1 MINSKPRW
9 TLRVVHTPT
18 GITVLRSSNI
28 FRSQHHARDSAIR
41 YLRSRLY
48 MLGYGGTIE
57 EEIRIE
63 EIGDEIHKE

>member
-18 GITVLRSSNI
+18 GITVLRSSNV
-28 FRSQHHARDSAIR
+28 FRHQYQARDSAIR
-41 YLRSRLY
+41 YMRSRLY

-57 EEIRIE
+57 EEIEIE
-63 EIGDEIHKE
+63 EIGGE